1 MSAAKKPWLVR
12 LALRVFGFPQPWT
25 DPPQFRVATNGRE
38 YRVEVLLDDG
48 NWSLC
53 RPALG
58 PAYFDDPITAREFR
72 RQCEKQAAR
81 DYLPWDS
88 AIEDSERMV
97 CVPQHYAENVLAAA
111 AALEEADNLID
122 RREGEVL
129 RKLGNLM
136 KGGKS

>member
-1 MSAAKKPWLVR
+1 MSATKKPWMVR
-12 LALRVFGFPQPWT
+12 LALRVFGFPQPWA
-25 DPPQFRVATNGRE
+25 DPPQFRVATNGCE
-38 YRVEVLLDDG
+38 YRVEVLQADG

-58 PAYFDDPITAREFR
+58 SAYFDDPITAREFR
-72 RQCEKQAAR
+72 HQCEKQAAR
-81 DYLPWDS
+81 DYLTWNK
-88 AIEDSERMV
+88 AIEGGERMV

-111 AALEEADNLID
+111 TILENADNLID

-129 RKLGNLM
+129 RKLGNIM